1 MKKRTKIILIVIC
14 VAVFVLSI
22 TMAILVR
29 NANRIIKHELE
40 SLLGKDFT
48 VKQIN
53 LHWGKVEAIDIRLTN
68 PSGKEVF
75 KTDSLIL
82 EADFIGLLEKKYIL
96 SKVSLENP
104 YIFLEKNKKGE
115 LINPFL
121 RKKPEKESGKPT
133 TPVFFKNIYVKNGS
147 LDFLD
152 RKVSSKPVL
161 TKLRDINLELNKISF
176 PYEDNF
182 SGYSLSASILG
193 NHSTG
198 TLKSKGKIKLMNKDM
213 DGKLELKGLD
223 LTAFKPYFQKKGD
236 VNVTKGLLDM
246 DMDVRIK
253 SKKINSPGKATLR
266 NLEFERG
273 SGIGNKFLKI
283 PLSAVVSFLKNNNN
297 EIVVNFVVKGDLDN
311 PKFDL
316 KENFIENITI
326 GIAGK
331 LGLSITRIGE
341 SIVVLGT
348 EGVKQVEKGIKGLGE
363 GIKEIFK

>member
-1 MKKRTKIILIVIC
+1 MGKRIKTILVVIC
-14 VAVFVLSI
+14 IAILVLSI
-22 TMAILVR
+22 TIAILVR
-29 NANRIIKHELE
+29 NANRIIKYELE
-40 SLLGKDFT
+40 SFLGKGFL
-48 VKQIN
+48 VKQIE
-53 LHWGKVEAIDIRLTN
+53 LHWGKVEAIDIRFRN

-82 EADFIGLLEKKYIL
+82 EADFIGLLKKKYIL
-96 SKVSLENP
+96 SEVSLENP
-104 YIFLEKNKKGE
+104 YIFLEKNTKGE

-121 RKKPEKESGKPT
+121 TKKPKKEAEKPVP
-133 TPVFFKNIYVKNGS
+133 PVFLKDIHVKNGAI
-147 LDFLD
+147 DFLD
-152 RKVSSKPVL
+152 RKVSGKPVL
-161 TKLRDINLELNKISF
+161 TKLRDIDLEFKEISF
-176 PYEDNF
+176 PFGNTF
-182 SGYSLSASILG
+182 SSYVFSANIAG
-193 NHSTG
+193 NQSTG
-198 TLKSKGKIKLMNKDM
+198 NLKSKGKIKLLNKDM

-236 VNVTKGLLDM
+236 VNVTGGLLDM

-253 SKKINSPGKATLR
+253 SNKINSPGRATLR

-273 SGIGNKFLKI
+273 SGIGNKFLNI
-283 PLSAVVSFLKNNNN
+283 PLTAVIGFLKNNNN
-297 EIVVNFVVKGDLDN
+297 EIVVNFVVEGDLDN

-341 SIVVLGT
+341 SIVVLGA
-348 EGVKQVEKGIKGLGE
+348 EGVKQVGKGIKGLGE